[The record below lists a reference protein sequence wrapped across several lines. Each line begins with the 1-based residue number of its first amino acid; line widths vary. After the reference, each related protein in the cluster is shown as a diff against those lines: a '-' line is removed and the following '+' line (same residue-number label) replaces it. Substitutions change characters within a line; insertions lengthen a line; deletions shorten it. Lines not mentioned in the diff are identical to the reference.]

1 MARTLTLTPQLVAK
15 VHRQVPDPGADVD
28 FVYASDQQIA
38 QTRDELLARVAPDE
52 DIWLFAFGSLIWR
65 PECPTV
71 EQRPALLKGWHRSFC
86 MVIESHRGSREQ
98 PGLMM
103 ALEEGGEVLGVI
115 QRVAASDKKAGL
127 EALLRRE
134 NPDWP
139 PTQPA
144 RWLEVESQGE
154 KVWAISFA
162 MNPAS
167 GAYAGN
173 LSLEQK
179 AEMLSCACGHW
190 GSGAEYL
197 MNTVSHLE
205 KLGIHDPY
213 LWDLQERVAKKIAER
228 HGL

>member
-1 MARTLTLTPQLVAK
+1 MTRTLALTPQLVAK
-15 VHRQVPDPGADVD
+15 VHRHVPDPGTDVD
-28 FVYASDQQIA
+28 FTYASEQQIA
-38 QTRDELLARVAPDE
+38 ETRDALLARAKPEE
-52 DIWLFAFGSLIWR
+52 DVWLFAFGSLIWR

-103 ALEEGGEVLGVI
+103 ALDKGGEVTGVI
-115 QRVAASDKKAGL
+115 QRVAAKEKAAAL
-127 EALLRRE
+127 DALLWRE
-134 NPDWP
+134 TPDWP

-154 KVWAISFA
+154 KHWAITFA
-162 MNPAS
+162 MDPAS
-167 GAYAGN
+167 SAYAGG

-197 MNTVSHLE
+197 MNTVSHLAQ
-205 KLGIHDPY
+205 LGIHDPY
-213 LWDLQERVAKKIAER
+213 LWDLQERVAKKIVER